1 MARVNRMSVQKRLRE
16 RKKAEKAEL
25 KREMRERRD
34 EAPPPES
41 APTSD
46 VASRDDLES
55 YGLVD
60 PPGDEPASS

>member
-25 KREMRERRD
+25 KREMRERREEGAQD
-34 EAPPPES
+34 S
-41 APTSD
+41 GPTSD
-46 VASRDDLES
+46 VASRADLES

-60 PPGDEPASS
+60 PAGDEDSPSS